1 MSDDGTAWDDEGFS
15 ERPFGGRPY
24 GGRPFGGRPYGGR
37 PYGGRDEEDRPFGG
51 RPYGG
56 RPYGGRDAEDRPFG
70 GRPYGGRPFGGRPYG
85 GRPFGG
91 RPFGGRPFGG
101 RPYGGRPYGGRA
113 VLDPDEWS
121 ADVAELVCQRSAV
134 IRLGAT
140 LVSDEYELRV
150 PVIDSTP
157 GAPDYVEEGK
167 EKPRL
172 ERREPELRLW
182 PRDHELAAKVVL
194 PDRVARDIAGD
205 PLLALAVKEDLAEA
219 LALRADRA
227 FLSGAP
233 PGPVGIAGLVKAVGG
248 AAGPLATGRAV
259 LTAIRNVNPFRAPGW
274 VLHPAT
280 LDLLSQSP
288 PRPGDTTTLDRYRG
302 LLCIDGADGG
312 EFLGYPFIVSAA
324 AVDGGT
330 RRLYFSADWRQAW
343 IGVDGDLVDIEISSE
358 VHFQTDE
365 TVIRAVMAHDFGLA
379 RAEAFT
385 WVAEESFE
393 TSGGEPAAARKR
405 RRSSG

>member
-1 MSDDGTAWDDEGFS
+1 MPSDGSAGDDGYS
-15 ERPFGGRPY
+15 ERPF

-37 PYGGRDEEDRPFGG
+37 PYGGRPYGGRPFGGRPEDDRPFGG

-56 RPYGGRDAEDRPFG
+56 RPY
-70 GRPYGGRPFGGRPYG
+70 GGRPYG

-101 RPYGGRPYGGRA
+101 RQGEEEGRP

-140 LVSDEYELRV
+140 VVADEYELRAQA
-150 PVIDSTP
+150 IDSTP
-157 GAPDYVEEGK
+157 RAPDYVKEGG
-167 EKPRL
+167 EKPIL
-172 ERREPELRLW
+172 GRRELRLR
-182 PRDHELAAKVVL
+182 PRDHELAAKAVL
-194 PDRVARDIAGD
+194 PDRVARDIAAD

-227 FLSGAP
+227 FLSGAG
-233 PGPVGIAGLVKAVGG
+233 PGPIGVAALVPGVGAQADI
-248 AAGPLATGRAV
+248 LATGRAL
-259 LTAIRNVNPFRAPGW
+259 LTAIRNVDPLLSPAFRAPGW

-280 LDLLSQSP
+280 LDVLVQEPAEPSSAVDVVS
-288 PRPGDTTTLDRYRG
+288 GG
-302 LLCIDGADGG
+302 LLCLDGADGG

-324 AVDGGT
+324 AFDGGS
-330 RRLYFSADWRQAW
+330 RRMYFSADWRQAW
-343 IGVDGDLVDIEISSE
+343 IGVDGVLVDVDISGD

-365 TVIRAVMAHDFGLA
+365 TVIRASMAHDFGLA
-379 RAEAFT
+379 RPEAFT
-385 WVAEESFE
+385 WAAEDGSGSAAGGKSR
-393 TSGGEPAAARKR
+393 TSARKKA
-405 RRSSG
+405 RSSG